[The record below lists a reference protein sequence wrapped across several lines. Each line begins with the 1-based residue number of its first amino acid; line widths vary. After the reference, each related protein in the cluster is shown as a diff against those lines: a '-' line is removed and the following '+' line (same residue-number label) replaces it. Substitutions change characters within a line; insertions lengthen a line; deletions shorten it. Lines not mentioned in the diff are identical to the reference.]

1 MTTAFDLHFD
11 EVNAAALK
19 LFPGLLYQW
28 FPGGVMHGD
37 EYDVLNPLRNDRS
50 RGSFRI
56 NVTSGE
62 WGDFAT
68 DMKGKSPIS
77 LYAQFFCSGNNPDE
91 ARKAFLELFLFG
103 WRAPFSQVTGRQTQI
118 NPDNLVNRDIAGNC
132 GIEWGFLLGL
142 ADAALGVQTEGV

>member
-1 MTTAFDLHFD
+1 MTSKIDPSVVPAA
-11 EVNAAALK
+11 VNPSSVQSRIGLSFRAVDPDAGLVEALSDSAAAWSVPRDL
-19 LFPGLLYQW
+19 PYEQ
-28 FPGGVMHGD
+28 
-37 EYDVLNPLRNDRS
+37 
-50 RGSFRI
+50 
-56 NVTSGE
+56 
-62 WGDFAT
+62 
-68 DMKGKSPIS
+68 S
-77 LYAQFFCSGNNPDE
+77 LQTGRQFFAEVQALAANNPDE